1 MQIASMM
8 VKGLFMYCFLLT
20 FYNQLLRTD
29 YSLTDTLD
37 RYSPKGLGVGSV
49 VRSLGRKGFMG
60 FLVSSSKVRC
70 VIVLCCMIPY
80 KYKDA
85 AVVVTHARSCIL

>member
-37 RYSPKGLGVGSV
+37 RYSPKDWEWVLLFEVWGARASWDFLCLPQRYGV
-49 VRSLGRKGFMG
+49 L
-60 FLVSSSKVRC
+60 
-70 VIVLCCMIPY
+70 
-80 KYKDA
+80 
-85 AVVVTHARSCIL
+85 